1 MMRTILCGLGACL
14 LGMPALAQTPQP
26 TSVPIINRDG
36 AEIGQ
41 AYLTQTPH
49 GVLIRLSV
57 TQLPNGP
64 HAVHI
69 HETGN
74 CDPGSGFES
83 AGDHYAPRGKQH
95 GFLVEGGHHA
105 GDLPMQWAS
114 EEGLLR
120 ADILASDVTLEDG
133 EGTLFDDDGSA
144 LVIHAGP
151 DDYQSQPSGNAGDPI
166 ACAVI
171 QR

>member
-1 MMRTILCGLGACL
+1 MICGLGACL

-26 TSVPIINRDG
+26 ASIPIIDLKG
-36 AEIGQ
+36 AEVGQ

-57 TQLPNGP
+57 TQLPTGP

-69 HETGN
+69 HQVGN
-74 CDPGSGFES
+74 CDPATGFES
-83 AGDHYAPRGKQH
+83 AGDHYAPRDNQH
-95 GFLVEGGHHA
+95 GFLVEGGPHA
-105 GDLPMQWAS
+105 GDLPTQWAS
-114 EEGLLR
+114 GEGLLQ
-120 ADILASDVTLEDG
+120 ADMLAANVTLEDG

-151 DDYQSQPSGNAGDPI
+151 DDYQSQPSGNAGNPI